1 MVSADSIVR
10 TFRTTIKFP
19 PVAARRGTLANLTH
33 PFRGAPVT
41 TVALVI
47 DMQADFFG
55 HQRLSLLRPALAA
68 HTNTLTAMGRGAAIP
83 IVWVRQGFASDL
95 SAASFA

>member
-1 MVSADSIVR
+1 M
-10 TFRTTIKFP
+10 
-19 PVAARRGTLANLTH
+19 
-33 PFRGAPVT
+33 T

-68 HTNTLTAMGRGAAIP
+68 HTNTLTAMARDAAIP
-83 IVWVRQGFASDL
+83 VVWV
-95 SAASFA
+95 